1 MEHEVGRGPSC
12 VTLRIRTLFEDEEP
26 RRNVEQKNGMRRLTS
41 RDSGCPD
48 ESGLME
54 RETCRMTGAIVGPEL
69 GHWGHR
75 RRAGGRPHRRSQQ
88 KVATHQSLD
97 GAVREGVVPGDAGGA
112 DWAAC

>member
-1 MEHEVGRGPSC
+1 M
-12 VTLRIRTLFEDEEP
+12 FEDEEP

-88 KVATHQSLD
+88 EPSII
-97 GAVREGVVPGDAGGA
+97 GWGSERRVVPGDAGGA